1 MEEPRSAALLEHFR
15 ELADPRI
22 DRHKEHKLI
31 DILVI
36 AICAILC
43 GANDWVAVETFGKA
57 KRAWF
62 ERFLDLAHGIPSHD
76 TFGRVFALVSP
87 EALQTCFLCWIQ
99 AVAQVT
105 AGQVVAIDGKT
116 LRRSY
121 DRRSAKAAIHMV
133 SAWATHNRVV
143 LGQLKTEEKSNEIT
157 AIPELLNVL
166 DVRECIVTID
176 AMGCQKAIAEQI
188 VEQEGEYVLALKQN
202 HDTLYAAVVQ
212 QFEEARHPASEAS
225 TLQAYETEETRHG
238 RVEIRRHWTLEAPVD
253 LVQKDAWA
261 QLRCLGMVESERHLK
276 GEVTIEQR
284 YYIASIPNEV
294 KQFAYA
300 VRAHWGIEN
309 CVHWV
314 LDVAFREDES
324 RVRLGHGPENFAV
337 LRHIALNL
345 LRQDTHTKLGIHN
358 KRLKAGWDD
367 AYLANL
373 VFGHT
378 F

>member
-1 MEEPRSAALLEHFR
+1 MEAQRSAALLEHFG

-31 DILVI
+31 DILVL

-62 ERFLDLAHGIPSHD
+62 ARFLDLAHGIPSHD
-76 TFGRVFALVSP
+76 TFGRVFAVLSP
-87 EALQTCFLCWIQ
+87 EALQACFLRWIQ

-116 LRRSY
+116 LRRCY
-121 DRRSAKAAIHMV
+121 ARRSAKAAIHRV
-133 SAWATHNRVV
+133 SAWATHTRVV

-166 DVRECIVTID
+166 AVRGCIVTID

-188 VEQEGEYVLALKQN
+188 VEQEAEYVLALKQN
-202 HDTLYAAVVQ
+202 HETLYAAVVQ
-212 QFEEARHPASEAS
+212 QFEAARHTTSEAS
-225 TLQAYETEETRHG
+225 TLQTYETEEQRHG
-238 RVEIRRHWTLEAPVD
+238 RGEIRRHWTLAAPLD
-253 LVQKDAWA
+253 LVQKEAWA
-261 QLRCLGMVESERHLK
+261 QLRCLGMVESERHLQ
-276 GEVTIEQR
+276 GAVTIEQR
-284 YYIASIPNEV
+284 YYLASIPNDV
-294 KQFAYA
+294 QLFAHA

-324 RVRLGHGPENFAV
+324 RVRVGHAPENLAR

-345 LRQDTHTKLGIHN
+345 LRQDTRTKLGIHN

-373 VFGHT
+373 VFGHA